1 MKKFL
6 VLALVIVTS
15 CTYDQIE
22 PPTYAFVPETL
33 QIVEPVGLKLE
44 NSVVEKEVAI
54 NAKLPSEGTYRIK
67 IKDIMGKTVSQELLK
82 ANAGDN
88 ILKIYVSALPVS
100 SYTVELIDENNQ
112 MLGQS
117 VFAMKN

>member
-1 MKKFL
+1 
-6 VLALVIVTS
+6 
-15 CTYDQIE
+15 
-22 PPTYAFVPETL
+22 
-33 QIVEPVGLKLE
+33 
-44 NSVVEKEVAI
+44 
-54 NAKLPSEGTYRIK
+54 
-67 IKDIMGKTVSQELLK
+67 MGKTVSQELFK